1 MTSPYSGIFTSRS
14 SDSPIGRIEVS
25 ASNAGLI
32 GVGLFGH
39 HPAAG
44 TLAGPSLEND
54 HSRQTLVQILEYLN
68 GKRKTF
74 DSTIDWSGVT
84 AFHRNVLI
92 EAMKIGFGEVWTY
105 GQLAAVLGKPAASRA
120 IGGAM
125 ARNPIPIIIP
135 CHRVVAADGRLTG
148 YSAADGI
155 ATKRFL
161 LELEGRKVVG
171 EKLA

>member
-1 MTSPYSGIFTSRS
+1 MTSPYSGIFTSRC
-14 SDSPIGRIEVS
+14 SDSHIGRVEVT

-32 GVGLFGH
+32 GVSLYGH
-39 HPAAG
+39 TQATNPS
-44 TLAGPSLEND
+44 TSPSLENNL
-54 HSRQTLVQILEYLN
+54 SRQTLAQILEYLD
-68 GKRKTF
+68 GKRSTF
-74 DSTIDWSGVT
+74 DIPIDWSGVT
-84 AFHRNVLI
+84 AFHRSVLT
-92 EAMKIGFGEVWTY
+92 EAMKIGFGDVWTY
-105 GQLAAVLGKPAASRA
+105 GQLASVLGKPAASRA

-125 ARNPIPIIIP
+125 ARNPMPIIIP

>member
-1 MTSPYSGIFTSRS
+1 MTSPYSGIFISRCP
-14 SDSPIGRIEVS
+14 DSPIGRIEVS

-32 GVGLFGH
+32 GVGLYGH
-39 HPAAG
+39 HPATVSPAS
-44 TLAGPSLEND
+44 PSLEND
-54 HSRQTLVQILEYLN
+54 HSRQALAQILEYLGGN
-68 GKRKTF
+68 RKTF
-74 DSTIDWSGVT
+74 DVPIDWSGVT
-84 AFHRNVLI
+84 AFHRTVLV
-92 EAMKIGFGEVWTY
+92 EAMKIGFGEVWKY
-105 GQLAAVLGKPAASRA
+105 GQLAAALGKPAASRA

-125 ARNPIPIIIP
+125 ARNPMPIIIP